1 MSQYAGCMPAIF
13 DLLFREM
20 YRWRSLEIVSD
31 TWMPI
36 HSALQL
42 LNERRTEGS
51 SALRLESIRLKR
63 TNEYL
68 SYFWLFCPRTM
79 KMVEGTIF
87 AALIGPTSQGVSAQS
102 TPLPK
107 LRDIALCGVHLNWT
121 DFLRHTLGAPPNQS
135 RSVSHSV
142 QSLELSHHSGE
153 VRPTSDEFSGI
164 LEACPRLQNL
174 VLRFSGPL
182 DGLPRRVSL
191 PLLQQLHYGYSCF
204 GDGVRLFSEIHAP
217 NLIKLSLEG
226 RNLSG
231 RTYSPI
237 EDDGEDDNADDL
249 LKYCATHPLFPK
261 LQELSLYNVNAPVAT
276 FTLLM
281 DTIPALLHLLL
292 HRTPNALSALSPIQ
306 ESLADPASGVPCPAL
321 KSIHIFPNS
330 HKDILIATL
339 KQRST
344 SAPRFAEWQCEEMM
358 EGGITVHFGNI

>member
-1 MSQYAGCMPAIF
+1 MPAIF
-13 DLLFREM
+13 NFLFREM

-42 LNERRTEGS
+42 LNKRRTESS
-51 SALRLESIRLKR
+51 SALRLKSIKLKR
-63 TNEYL
+63 TNDYL
-68 SYFWLFCPRTM
+68 SYFWLFCPRII
-79 KMVEGTIF
+79 KMVEGTMF
-87 AALIGPTSQGVSAQS
+87 AALIGPTSQGVLPQS
-102 TPLPK
+102 PPLPK
-107 LRDIALCGVHLNWT
+107 LRNIALYGVHLNWT
-121 DFLRHTLGAPPNQS
+121 NFLHYTLGAPPNQS
-135 RSVSHSV
+135 LTVSRSI

-174 VLRFSGPL
+174 VLRFSGPMA
-182 DGLPRRVSL
+182 GLSRQVSL
-191 PLLQQLHYGYSCF
+191 PLLERLHYGYSSV
-204 GDGVRLFSEIHAP
+204 GDDDRLFSGLHAP

-231 RTYSPI
+231 TTYSPV
-237 EDDGEDDNADDL
+237 EDDGEDDIADSL
-249 LKYCATHPLFPK
+249 LKYCATHLLFPK

-281 DTIPALLHLLL
+281 NATPTLLHLLL
-292 HRTPNALSALSPIQ
+292 HRTANALSILSPIQ
-306 ESLADPASGVPCPAL
+306 KSFADRGMPCPAL

-330 HKDILIATL
+330 HKNSLMATL
-339 KQRST
+339 KRRRK

-358 EGGITVHFGNI
+358 EGGITVFFGCSRVA